1 MKPLLHSVDWKEAS
15 LGIVLL
21 VALVMSASYSYLF
34 FHTFAEL
41 FGIVIAFGVFM
52 LAWNTKRFMNNGYLL
67 FMGITYFFV
76 AILDLLHTLA
86 YKGMPIFPGYDD
98 NNLPPQI
105 WIAARYMESLALL
118 AAPMFFRRRLPVVP
132 VFCGF
137 CAVTIL
143 ALLSI
148 FSWRIFPD
156 CFVEGYGLT
165 PFKIA
170 SEYIICAILAGAAYL
185 LWINRDKF
193 DPLVLRFLI
202 LSMAATIA
210 TELCFTAYTDLYATI
225 NLVGHIFK
233 ILSFY
238 FMYRAIIE
246 TGLEKPYDLLFR
258 DLQLENEERRKAE
271 SALLESRE
279 LLDKTQ
285 KAGGIG
291 GFDWDRESN
300 VLHWTDETHRLFEA
314 PPGFVPT
321 LDAMLERVDS
331 EDRISLMVSFENS
344 RESGIPLD
352 VEAKVATFLDNERW
366 IRFLGG
372 VTLHGTRITLA
383 GIMQDVTDK
392 KRLEQLREDID
403 RMSRHDLKSP
413 LNAIIGLPRL
423 ILLNKDMPRAE
434 IDEYLRLIRQTGY
447 NMLNLINISLHMFK
461 MEQGAY
467 TFEPSP
473 VDVAELLRKLKLEAA
488 DRLNRKQLTLEM
500 SIEGQT
506 ALETGAFVVL
516 GEELPCWSM
525 LGNLLENAI
534 QASPKGDT
542 ITASLTKLDG
552 QGRISI
558 TNKGAVPHD
567 IRARFF
573 DKYATSGKT
582 HGTGLGT
589 YSAKLIAQTLG
600 GSIALDTSDPDGTTI
615 HVTLPMTE

>member
-1 MKPLLHSVDWKEAS
+1 MKSLLRSVDWKEAS

-41 FGIVIAFGVFM
+41 FSIVIAFGVFM
-52 LAWNTKRFMNNGYLL
+52 LAWNTQRFMNNGYLL
-67 FMGITYFFV
+67 FMGIAYFFV

-105 WIAARYMESLALL
+105 WIVARYMESLALL
-118 AAPMFFRRRLPVVP
+118 AAPLFFRRKLPVVP

-148 FSWRIFPD
+148 FSWRVFPD
-156 CFVEGYGLT
+156 CFVAGYGLT

-170 SEYIICAILAGAAYL
+170 SEYIICAILTGATWL

-210 TELCFTAYTDLYATI
+210 TELCFTAYTNLYATI

-246 TGLEKPYDLLFR
+246 TGLKKPYDLLFR
-258 DLQLENEERRKAE
+258 DLQMEIEERRKAQA
-271 SALLESRE
+271 ALLESRE

-291 GFDWDRESN
+291 GFDWERESN
-300 VLHWTDETHRLFEA
+300 ELHWTDETHRLFEA
-314 PPGFVPT
+314 PEGFVPT
-321 LDAMLERVDS
+321 MDAMLERVDP
-331 EDRISLMVSFENS
+331 ENRISLMVSFDSS
-344 RESGIPLD
+344 RETGIPLD
-352 VEAKVATFLDNERW
+352 VEAKIATFQGNERW

-372 VTLHGTRITLA
+372 VTLHGTRKTLA
-383 GIMQDVTDK
+383 GVLQDVTDK
-392 KRLEQLREDID
+392 RRLEQLREDID

-423 ILLNKDMPRAE
+423 ILLDKDMPREE

-447 NMLNLINISLHMFK
+447 NMLNLINISLEMFK
-461 MEQGAY
+461 MEQGTY

-473 VDVAELLRKLKLEAA
+473 VDIVELLRKLKLEAA
-488 DRLNRKQLTLEM
+488 GKLKTKELTLETT
-500 SIEGQT
+500 IEGQT
-506 ALETGAFVVL
+506 AGETDTFPVL
-516 GEELPCWSM
+516 SEELPCWSM

-534 QASPKGDT
+534 QASPKGHAVT
-542 ITASLTKLDG
+542 IALARQGG

-573 DKYATSGKT
+573 EKYATSGKT

-589 YSAKLIAQTLG
+589 YSARLIAQTLG
-600 GSIALDTSDPDGTTI
+600 GSIALDTSDPDGTTV
-615 HVTLPMTE
+615 HVTLPLAE

>member
-1 MKPLLHSVDWKEAS
+1 MKPLLQSVDWKEAS

-21 VALVMSASYSYLF
+21 IGLTMSASYSYLF

-52 LAWNTKRFMNNGYLL
+52 LAWNTRRFMNNGYLL
-67 FMGITYFFV
+67 LMGITYFFV
-76 AILDLLHTLA
+76 ALLDTLHTLA
-86 YKGMPIFPGYDD
+86 YKGMPIFPSYDG

-105 WIAARYMESLALL
+105 WIASRYMESLALL
-118 AAPMFFRRRLPVVP
+118 AAPLFFRRRLPVVP

-137 CAVTIL
+137 AMVTTL
-143 ALLSI
+143 ALASI
-148 FSWRIFPD
+148 FYWRIFPD

-170 SEYIICAILAGAAYL
+170 SEYIICVILAGASYL

-210 TELCFTAYTDLYATI
+210 TELCFTAYTNLYAPI

-246 TGLEKPYDLLFR
+246 TGLKKPYDLLFR
-258 DLQLENEERRKAE
+258 DLQLEIEERRKAE

-291 GFDWDRESN
+291 GFDWERESN
-300 VLHWTDETHRLFEA
+300 ELHWTDETHRLFEA
-314 PPGFVPT
+314 PEGFVPT
-321 LDAMLERVDS
+321 MDAMLERVDS
-331 EDRISLMVSFENS
+331 ENRISLMVSFDS
-344 RESGIPLD
+344 ARETGLPLD
-352 VEAKVATFLDNERW
+352 VEAKVVTFQGNERW

-372 VTLHGTRITLA
+372 VTLHGTRKTLA
-383 GIMQDVTDK
+383 GVMQDVTDK

-423 ILLNKDMPRAE
+423 ILLDKDMPREE

-447 NMLNLINISLHMFK
+447 NMLNLINISLEMFK
-461 MEQGAY
+461 MEQGTY
-467 TFEPSP
+467 TFEPKP
-473 VDVAELLRKLKLEAA
+473 VEVAELLRKLKLESS

-500 SIEGQT
+500 TIEGQT
-506 ALETGAFVVL
+506 ARETDTFPVL
-516 GEELPCWSM
+516 SEELPCWSM

-534 QASPKGDT
+534 QAAPKGHAVT
-542 ITASLTKLDG
+542 VALARQGG

-573 DKYATSGKT
+573 EKYATSGKT

-589 YSAKLIAQTLG
+589 YSARLIAQTLG

-615 HVTLPMTE
+615 HVTLPLAE

>member
-1 MKPLLHSVDWKEAS
+1 MKALLHSVDWKEAS

-52 LAWNTKRFMNNGYLL
+52 LAWNTRRFMNNGYLL
-67 FMGITYFFV
+67 FMGIAYFFV

-105 WIAARYMESLALL
+105 WIVARYMESLALL

-148 FSWRIFPD
+148 FTWRIFPE

-193 DPLVLRFLI
+193 DPLVLRFLM

-314 PPGFVPT
+314 PSGFVPT
-321 LDAMLERVDS
+321 MDAMLERVDP

-352 VEAKVATFLDNERW
+352 VEAKVATFQDNERW

-372 VTLHGTRITLA
+372 VTLHGTRKTLA

-423 ILLNKDMPRAE
+423 ILLDKDMPRAE
-434 IDEYLRLIRQTGY
+434 IDEYLLLIRQTGF
-447 NMLNLINISLHMFK
+447 NMLNLINISLEMFK
-461 MEQGAY
+461 MEQGTY
-467 TFEPSP
+467 TFEPKP

-488 DRLNRKQLTLEM
+488 DKLNRKQLTLEV
-500 SIEGQT
+500 SIEGQ
-506 ALETGAFVVL
+506 AAQETDAFTVL

-534 QASPKGDT
+534 QASPREHA
-542 ITASLTKLDG
+542 ITVALARQG
-552 QGRISI
+552 GHGRISI
-558 TNKGAVPHD
+558 TNTGAVPHD

-573 DKYATSGKT
+573 EKYATSGKT

-589 YSAKLIAQTLG
+589 YSARLIAQTLG
-600 GSIALDTSDPDGTTI
+600 GSIALDTSDPDGTTV
-615 HVTLPMTE
+615 HVTLPLAE

>member
-15 LGIVLL
+15 LGIILL

-52 LAWNTKRFMNNGYLL
+52 LAWNTQRFMNNGYLL
-67 FMGITYFFV
+67 FMGIAYFFV

-105 WIAARYMESLALL
+105 WIVARYMESLALL
-118 AAPMFFRRRLPVVP
+118 AAPMFFRRRLPMVP

-148 FSWRIFPD
+148 FSWRIFPE

-165 PFKIA
+165 PFKIV
-170 SEYIICAILAGAAYL
+170 SEYIICAILAGATWL

-210 TELCFTAYTDLYATI
+210 TELCFTAYTNLYATI

-246 TGLEKPYDLLFR
+246 TGLKKPYDLLFR
-258 DLQLENEERRKAE
+258 DLQLEIEERRKAE

-279 LLDKTQ
+279 LLEKTQ

-300 VLHWTDETHRLFEA
+300 DLHWTDETYRLFEA
-314 PPGFVPT
+314 PPGFVPSM
-321 LDAMLERVDS
+321 DAMIERVDP

-344 RESGIPLD
+344 RDTGTPLD
-352 VEAKVATFLDNERW
+352 TEAKISTFQNNERW

-372 VTLHGTRITLA
+372 VTRHGTRTTLA
-383 GIMQDVTDK
+383 GVLQDVTDK

-423 ILLNKDMPRAE
+423 ILLDKDMPRAE

-447 NMLNLINISLHMFK
+447 NMLNLINISLDMFK
-461 MEQGAY
+461 MEQGTY
-467 TFEPSP
+467 TFDPKP
-473 VDVAELLRKLKLEAA
+473 VDVAELLRKLRLEAA
-488 DRLNRKQLTLEM
+488 DRLNRKNLTLEM

-506 ALETGAFVVL
+506 ALETGSFMVL

-534 QASPKGDT
+534 QASPKGDA
-542 ITASLTKLDG
+542 ITVTLARQDG
-552 QGRISI
+552 RGRIAI
-558 TNKGAVPHD
+558 TNKGPVPHD

-573 DKYATSGKT
+573 EKYATSGKT

-589 YSAKLIAQTLG
+589 YSARLIAQTLG
-600 GSIALDTSDPDGTTI
+600 GTIALDTSDPDGTTV
-615 HVTLPMTE
+615 HVTLPLAE